1 MWRSAACTAAPPART
16 AAHLTTAGGPS
27 MCGRH
32 STRAGTAAPQVRT
45 ATRRQHRE
53 DGACGAGVEAGAQGA
68 QTGKR
73 RGPVRSRTDARARP
87 GRRAAR
93 RPHLAGVGFGRVGKP
108 GHAVTASGGAP
119 RKPRCVSA
127 APKRGGSRCAPA
139 PGASGAPLPLTP
151 RLASMSTSPRPICGG
166 TSACGDAPRAGTA
179 GDGGGAAGTARTAG
193 AGGGRAAARNTLSC
207 GQGESARA
215 AIQAGALLQQGGNNC
230 V

>member
-139 PGASGAPLPLTP
+139 PGASGAPPPLTP
-151 RLASMSTSPRPICGG
+151 RLASMSTSLRPMLGG
-166 TSACGDAPRAGTA
+166 MPVVTGSSRGDAE
-179 GDGGGAAGTARTAG
+179 DDNGGGGGIARADTDCVG
-193 AGGGRAAARNTLSC
+193 AGRATRNTASC
-207 GQGESARA
+207 
-215 AIQAGALLQQGGNNC
+215 
-230 V
+230 